1 MPDLPTRLPPPP
13 DSAAAPLLRPARLTP
28 ADHDLLLDL
37 LDTPTAGP
45 LESDGD
51 GPTARLWEAGRTY
64 ATAAAAVGLRVL
76 RHAPAKPEVLRRDD
90 VPLMVRE
97 AAKDETFLARQPN
110 LVLRLGPELPRQD
123 TVMFNVHLDTV
134 AGWWPARFDG
144 RRFTGRGAIDAKGP
158 AVALLA
164 GIRAARAA
172 EPALGSRIGVL
183 IQAVAGEEGGAM
195 GTFGTRPLVEEGFTG
210 GLNLFCEPTGH
221 RFLPRS
227 TASMTACVSVRGED
241 AVDDRPEAGHNAT
254 VLLGHIGHY
263 LARALPP
270 RIGDGKVCVAGLH
283 TGERHNRVYGTG
295 RLLLNVSYGSR
306 QTGRAAE
313 RVLGQA
319 LRKALADFSA
329 GAAGTRDLART
340 AADATRITSLHW
352 YKRGLPALD
361 GRGRAPWAEELLERR
376 AGLVRWPD
384 EEPAFTCD
392 AIWMDGVPDSYTA
405 VFGPGDL
412 HTNHAHADG
421 EYADLDDLD
430 RYADDIARV
439 LVARVRHPPHDGE
452 ATHDDGAAEAPHA
465 HSAVAPGAA
474 TDRISPR

>member
-1 MPDLPTRLPPPP
+1 MVDVPARPPVPAGSATHVPPAALPV
-13 DSAAAPLLRPARLTP
+13 PARLTP

-37 LDTPTAGP
+37 LGTPTAGP
-45 LESDGD
+45 LETGPD
-51 GPTARLWEAGRTY
+51 GPAVRLWEAGRAY
-64 ATAAAAVGLRVL
+64 AAAAATLGLKVL
-76 RHAPAKPEVLRRDD
+76 RHAPPDPAVLRRDD
-90 VPLMVRE
+90 VPLTVRE
-97 AAKDETFLARQPN
+97 AARDETFLVRQPS

-144 RRFTGRGAIDAKGP
+144 RRFSGRGAVDAKGP

-172 EPALGSRIGVL
+172 EPALGSRVGVL
-183 IQAVAGEEGGAM
+183 VQAVAGEEGGAM
-195 GTFGTRPLVEEGFTG
+195 GTFGTRPLVEDGFTG

-227 TASMTACVSVRGED
+227 TASMTALVRVEGED

-254 VLLGHIGHY
+254 VLLGHISHY
-263 LARALPP
+263 LARTLPP
-270 RIGDGKVCVAGLH
+270 RIGDGRVCVAGLH

-295 RLLLNVSYGSR
+295 RLLLNLSYGSR
-306 QTGRAAE
+306 SAGRAAE
-313 RVLGQA
+313 AALEQA
-319 LRKALADFSA
+319 LREALAAFAS
-329 GAAGTRDLART
+329 GAAGTADLART

-352 YKRGLPALD
+352 HKRGLPALD
-361 GRGRAPWAEELLERR
+361 ARGRAPWAEELLERH

-392 AIWMDGVPDSYTA
+392 AIWMADVPDSYTA

-412 HTNHAHADG
+412 DTNHAHAAG
-421 EYADLDDLD
+421 EYVDLDDLD
-430 RYADDIARV
+430 RYADEIARL
-439 LVARVRHPPHDGE
+439 LVARVRHGSPGDGTGE
-452 ATHDDGAAEAPHA
+452 PSDVYSAA
-465 HSAVAPGAA
+465 VPGAA
-474 TDRISPR
+474 ADRISPR

>member
-1 MPDLPTRLPPPP
+1 MVDVPAPPFPAG
-13 DSAAAPLLRPARLTP
+13 SAAPSPPAALPVPARLTP

-37 LDTPTAGP
+37 LGTPTAGP
-45 LESDGD
+45 LETGSDG
-51 GPTARLWEAGRTY
+51 PAVRLWEAGRAY
-64 ATAAAAVGLRVL
+64 AEAAATLGLRVL
-76 RHAPAKPEVLRRDD
+76 RHAPPEPAALLRDD
-90 VPLMVRE
+90 VPATVRK
-97 AAKDETFLARQPN
+97 AAQDETFLASQPS
-110 LVLRLGPELPRQD
+110 LVLRLGPELPPRE

-172 EPALGSRIGVL
+172 EPALGSRVGVL

-195 GTFGTRPLVEEGFTG
+195 GTFGTRPLVEDGFTG

-227 TASMTACVSVRGED
+227 TASMTALVRVEGED
-241 AVDDRPEAGHNAT
+241 AVDDRPDAGHNAT
-254 VLLGHIGHY
+254 VLLGHISSH

-270 RIGDGKVCVAGLH
+270 RIGDGRVCVAGLH

-295 RLLLNVSYGSR
+295 RLLLNISYGSR
-306 QTGRAAE
+306 PAGRAAE
-313 RVLGQA
+313 AALEEA
-319 LRKALADFSA
+319 LREALTDFASRTA
-329 GAAGTRDLART
+329 GIPDLART

-352 YKRGLPALD
+352 HKRGLPALD
-361 GRGRAPWAEELLERR
+361 GRGRAPWAEELLEGR

-392 AIWMDGVPDSYTA
+392 AIWMAGLPDSYTA

-412 HTNHAHADG
+412 DTNHAHAAG
-421 EYADLDDLD
+421 EYVDLDDLD
-430 RYADDIARV
+430 RYADEIARI
-439 LVARVRHPPHDGE
+439 LVARVRHGPPG
-452 ATHDDGAAEAPHA
+452 DGAGDCHA
-465 HSAVAPGAA
+465 HSAAAPGAA
-474 TDRISPR
+474 ADRNPLR

>member
-1 MPDLPTRLPPPP
+1 V
-13 DSAAAPLLRPARLTP
+13 PARLTP

-37 LDTPTAGP
+37 LGTPTAGP
-45 LESDGD
+45 LETGTE
-51 GPTARLWEAGRTY
+51 GPDVRLWEAGRAY
-64 ATAAAAVGLRVL
+64 AEAAATLGLRVL
-76 RHAPAKPEVLRRDD
+76 RHAPPEPAALLRDD
-90 VPLMVRE
+90 VPSTVRM
-97 AAKDETFLARQPN
+97 AAQDETFLASQPS
-110 LVLRLGPELPRQD
+110 LVLRLGPELPLRD
-123 TVMFNVHLDTV
+123 MVMFNVHLDTV

-172 EPALGSRIGVL
+172 EPALGSRVGVL

-195 GTFGTRPLVEEGFTG
+195 GTFGTRPLVEDGFTG

-227 TASMTACVSVRGED
+227 TASMTALVRVEGED
-241 AVDDRPEAGHNAT
+241 AVDDRPDAGHNAT
-254 VLLGHIGHY
+254 VLLGHISSH

-270 RIGDGKVCVAGLH
+270 RIGDGRVCVAGLH

-295 RLLLNVSYGSR
+295 RLLLNISYGSR
-306 QTGRAAE
+306 PAGRAAE
-313 RVLGQA
+313 AALEEA
-319 LRKALADFSA
+319 LREALTDFASGTA
-329 GAAGTRDLART
+329 GIPDLART

-352 YKRGLPALD
+352 HKRGLPALD
-361 GRGRAPWAEELLERR
+361 GRGRAPWAEDLLERR

-392 AIWMDGVPDSYTA
+392 AIWMADLPDSYTA

-412 HTNHAHADG
+412 DTNHAHAAG
-421 EYADLDDLD
+421 EYVDLDDLD
-430 RYADDIARV
+430 RYADEIARI
-439 LVARVRHPPHDGE
+439 LVARVRHGPPG
-452 ATHDDGAAEAPHA
+452 DGAGEDSHA
-465 HSAVAPGAA
+465 HSAAAPGAA
-474 TDRISPR
+474 ADRNPLR

>member
-1 MPDLPTRLPPPP
+1 MPDPPAPLPDLPPLE
-13 DSAAAPLLRPARLTP
+13 DSAPLPPARLTP

-45 LESDGD
+45 LETGVD
-51 GPTARLWEAGRTY
+51 GPAVRLWEAGRAY
-64 ATAAAAVGLRVL
+64 AAAAATLGLRVL
-76 RHAPAKPEVLRRDD
+76 RHAPAEPGTLHRDD
-90 VPLMVRE
+90 VPRTVRE
-97 AAKDETFLARQPN
+97 AAGDDTFLARQPN
-110 LVLRLGPELPRQD
+110 LLLRLGPELPRRD

-172 EPALGSRIGVL
+172 EPALGSRVGVL

-195 GTFGTRPLVEEGFTG
+195 GTFGTRPLVAEGFTG

-227 TASMTACVSVRGED
+227 TASMTACVRVQGED

-254 VLLGHIGHY
+254 VLLGHISHH

-270 RIGDGKVCVAGLH
+270 RIGDGRVCVAGLH

-295 RLLLNVSYGSR
+295 RLLLNISYGSR

-313 RVLGQA
+313 GAVRQA
-319 LRKALADFSA
+319 LREALADFAA

-340 AADATRITSLHW
+340 AADAARITSLHW

-384 EEPAFTCD
+384 DEPAFTCD
-392 AIWMDGVPDSYTA
+392 AIWMDGVLDSYTA
-405 VFGPGDL
+405 VFGPGELD
-412 HTNHAHADG
+412 TNRAHADG
-421 EYADLDDLD
+421 EYADLDELD
-430 RYADDIARV
+430 RYADEIARV
-439 LVARVRHPPHDGE
+439 LVAHVRHAPRDG
-452 ATHDDGAAEAPHA
+452 GAADEPHA
-465 HSAVAPGAA
+465 HSAAAPGAA
-474 TDRISPR
+474 AERTSLR

>member
-1 MPDLPTRLPPPP
+1 MADVPARPGFPALPLFTALPH
-13 DSAAAPLLRPARLTP
+13 PARLTP

-37 LDTPTAGP
+37 LATPTAGP
-45 LESDGD
+45 LETGPD
-51 GPTARLWEAGRTY
+51 GPAVRLWEAGRAY
-64 ATAAAAVGLRVL
+64 AAAAAAIGLRVL
-76 RHAPAKPEVLRRDD
+76 RHAPPGPAALRRDD
-90 VPLMVRE
+90 VPLTVRE
-97 AAKDETFLARQPN
+97 AAARDETFLARQPS
-110 LVLRLGPELPRQD
+110 LVLRLGPELPRRD

-183 IQAVAGEEGGAM
+183 VQAVAGEEGGAM
-195 GTFGTRPLVEEGFTG
+195 GTFGTRPLVEDGFTG

-227 TASMTACVSVRGED
+227 TASMTALVRVDGED

-254 VLLGHIGHY
+254 VLLGHISHY

-270 RIGDGKVCVAGLH
+270 RIGDGRVCVAGLH

-295 RLLLNVSYGSR
+295 RLLLNISYGSR
-306 QTGRAAE
+306 PAGRAAE
-313 RVLGQA
+313 AA
-319 LRKALADFSA
+319 LERTLREALADFAS
-329 GAAGTRDLART
+329 GAAGAPDLART
-340 AADATRITSLHW
+340 AADAARITSLHW

-361 GRGRAPWAEELLERR
+361 GRGRAPWAEDLLERH

-392 AIWMDGVPDSYTA
+392 AIWMADVPGGYTA

-412 HTNHAHADG
+412 DTNHAHAAD

-430 RYADDIARV
+430 RYADEIARI
-439 LVARVRHPPHDGE
+439 LVARVRHGPPG
-452 ATHDDGAAEAPHA
+452 GAAGEPSHV
-465 HSAVAPGAA
+465 HSAAVPGAA
-474 TDRISPR
+474 ADRISPR